1 MQVTNRM
8 AMEFPS
14 LSRNESFA
22 RQAVAA
28 FALQAGDWTLNDLDE
43 ITTAVS
49 EAVTNAI
56 IHGYEDGVGDI
67 RVEASILDDRGI
79 EVIVIDYGVGIEDVD
94 QALEPMFTTKPE
106 QERTGMGFS
115 FMQSF
120 MDDLEVISAPGR
132 GTRVRMV
139 KWLASSSP
147 SGSQA

>member
-106 QERTGMGFS
+106 QERTGMG
-115 FMQSF
+115 
-120 MDDLEVISAPGR
+120 
-132 GTRVRMV
+132 
-139 KWLASSSP
+139 
-147 SGSQA
+147 